1 MEEGMKMA
9 VSRRAMR
16 FFCLFLIISL
26 FCCAEDKPQRDMSES
41 PYDWTWGQDGIHVL
55 GSFMGQHLAFMSY
68 DDMGCSLL
76 SEIDATANEVTFSC
90 GFRLNELPASGV
102 KHFDTQDGVVDD
114 GPLMLLPLRV
124 LCYWYSQLSSIL
136 IFTLRNQER
145 VFVYLSLI

>member
-1 MEEGMKMA
+1 MA
-9 VSRRAMR
+9 VSRRTMR

-26 FCCAEDKPQRDMSES
+26 FCCAEDKPQRDISES

-114 GPLMLLPLRV
+114 GLLDAFTFTGVV
-124 LCYWYSQLSSIL
+124 LL
-136 IFTLRNQER
+136 
-145 VFVYLSLI
+145 VFATQQHIDFHTPEPGEGFRLLVD